1 MPKYVLPEGSR
12 GSVGDLRAHG
22 SQGRHR
28 RGQHMNFAPYASRMG
43 SSMQNL
49 EGFIT
54 SGRDRDDGNSS
65 EEEGELRT
73 RKFNNERGIPY
84 LHSIFTYLKS

>member
-1 MPKYVLPEGSR
+1 MPKYVLPEGGR

-22 SQGRHR
+22 GSHGRHR

-49 EGFIT
+49 EGFIST
-54 SGRDRDDGNSS
+54 GRDGDGAGASGNSS
-65 EEEGELRT
+65 EEDIGQLAS
-73 RKFNNERGIPY
+73 RKFHQKGM
-84 LHSIFTYLKS
+84 